1 METLHIRVLHWPP
14 RFNVHQVDLPLH
26 LPRHSP
32 ACKTG
37 VHFQRQTFPC
47 VHVNDAQHAKF
58 PPALCRIVHKIQ
70 RPLLVRS
77 RHRRSHFSSSFN
89 CNRRY
94 PHRGFSRAASTS
106 RSRSASSF
114 LRLTYR
120 WLDSATPSSSQIRR
134 WLTRN
139 FPHSQRTSSLRSTSS
154 TRFFQSPPSACP
166 CPDSDPPLASSTA
179 GSHPPAAAAAALRRR
194 SFPRTSPST
203 RTRCACSPPVPAPPP
218 PRCAPLPSASAP
230 QSSLLHCTSSSPYLP
245 LSANPENHI
254 HFCADFGVQVRRA
267 GGNA

>member
-14 RFNVHQVDLPLH
+14 RFNVHQVDLPLYPPRQKMPARKLWPVVAANRFRDSSLRH
-26 LPRHSP
+26 NPLQLPRHSP

-58 PPALCRIVHKIQ
+58 PPALCSIVHKIQ

-106 RSRSASSF
+106 RSRSASVF
-114 LRLTYR
+114 LL
-120 WLDSATPSSSQIRR
+120 TPSSR
-134 WLTRN
+134 
-139 FPHSQRTSSLRSTSS
+139 PTS
-154 TRFFQSPPSACP
+154 
-166 CPDSDPPLASSTA
+166 
-179 GSHPPAAAAAALRRR
+179 AALRPA
-194 SFPRTSPST
+194 SICFSAPIISTSLYFLF
-203 RTRCACSPPVPAPPP
+203 AIPPP
-218 PRCAPLPSASAP
+218 LRKPRKSYT
-230 QSSLLHCTSSSPYLP
+230 LLRG
-245 LSANPENHI
+245 
-254 HFCADFGVQVRRA
+254 FWGA
-267 GGNA
+267 GQES